1 MKKFFHCDN
10 FYTFGNGYSHFTWV
24 WTEQGCFERLQLGD
38 YIDRD
43 LISKFEKE
51 TGIKVNYEL
60 YDTNESMLAK
70 LETGGT
76 YYDLIFPSDYVIEE
90 MIARNAG
97 KNRSQQ
103 YSKLSIYRKPV

>member
-1 MKKFFHCDN
+1 M
-10 FYTFGNGYSHFTWV
+10 
-24 WTEQGCFERLQLGD
+24 FERLQLGRL
-38 YIDRD
+38 YRRD

-76 YYDLIFPSDYVIEE
+76 YYDLIFPSDYVIE
-90 MIARNAG
+90 MIAKGMLAKIDLSNIQIINISKAG
-97 KNRSQQ
+97 
-103 YSKLSIYRKPV
+103 LKP